1 MRPFRPADFIE
12 RAGVYLLACVGG
24 CIDAIGFLTLGSLFV
39 AHTEWQYSIARR
51 ILRAWAVGAGAASS
65 ARLADLYS
73 RHPAGA
79 SLARLAAGL
88 GHCCADLTLRS
99 PPAHEDSESRG
110 GFAGNPAL
118 NTPAF
123 YAFASMPL
131 LAMGLQNSS
140 IRTIGNVTFHTTY
153 VTGVVDLFAES
164 SAKYLRNRSPDAAKT
179 ARQAALVWLCYA
191 GGGAI
196 GSAGLL
202 FLKAGIFALPVAI
215 LLMLACPAVA
225 QRPTAFRARDMT
237 PSEIPRAFSKPSRS
251 TPSTYVLSATSSAR
265 RSRIG
270 AK

>member
-39 AHTEWQYSIARR
+39 AHMSGNTASLGAFFGHGQWALGLPHLLALPIFILGILLGHLWLAWRPGSGTVAR
-51 ILRAWAVGAGAASS
+51 ILLCEAVLLMGFGIAW
-65 ARLADLYS
+65 
-73 RHPAGA
+73 
-79 SLARLAAGL
+79 GL
-88 GHCCADLTLRS
+88 
-99 PPAHEDSESRG
+99 
-110 GFAGNPAL
+110 AGNPAL

-215 LLMLACPAVA
+215 LLMLACLLWL
-225 QRPTAFRARDMT
+225 RDRQ
-237 PSEIPRAFSKPSRS
+237 PSGRG
-251 TPSTYVLSATSSAR
+251 T
-265 RSRIG
+265 
-270 AK
+270 